1 MARPKPPI
9 CPVNPK
15 HGPMRV
21 SYFCAQCKAEWG
33 GKGGK
38 RRAKALSSKERRE
51 IAQKASKAAVRKR
64 QRKASE

>member
-38 RRAKALSSKERRE
+38 RRAKALSPKKRQE

-64 QRKASE
+64 RKKASE